1 MAGEKKCLII
11 IDANSVI
18 HRAYHALPPLTTT
31 KGELVNAVYG
41 FLLVFLKAI
50 KEFQPD
56 HIAACFDFPAPTFRS
71 KIFKE
76 YKAKRPPAPEELYR
90 QIPKVKEILKAFN
103 VPIFEKEG
111 FEADDLIGTISK
123 LAPKK
128 QIFPG
133 VEIIILSGDLDTL
146 QLVGLNTRVYLLKKG
161 VKDTVLYN
169 QDLVKEK
176 YQGLTAEKI
185 VDFKALRGDP
195 SDNIPGAPGVGE
207 KTAIE
212 LIKNFG
218 TVENLYQELEQKSE
232 KTKELKPKLKEIL
245 LQSKEQVF
253 FSKEL
258 SKIKKDVPIDF
269 QLRKK
274 SWREYN
280 KGEVVQML
288 EDLEFYSL
296 IGRLPEA
303 KN

>member
-1 MAGEKKCLII
+1 M
-11 IDANSVI
+11 N
-18 HRAYHALPPLTTT
+18 
-31 KGELVNAVYG
+31 
-41 FLLVFLKAI
+41 
-50 KEFQPD
+50 
-56 HIAACFDFPAPTFRS
+56 
-71 KIFKE
+71 
-76 YKAKRPPAPEELYR
+76 
-90 QIPKVKEILKAFN
+90 
-103 VPIFEKEG
+103 
-111 FEADDLIGTISK
+111 
-123 LAPKK
+123 
-128 QIFPG
+128 
-133 VEIIILSGDLDTL
+133 
-146 QLVGLNTRVYLLKKG
+146 
-161 VKDTVLYN
+161 
-169 QDLVKEK
+169 
-176 YQGLTAEKI
+176 
-185 VDFKALRGDP
+185 DFKALAGDP